1 MVEADYTLCFLLIF
15 PLRNS
20 RDTIRI
26 MGCVYC
32 YRAGTLNT
40 FKVGVTNDAADKRM
54 RNVQTGSWEEL
65 SIYRQI
71 ETDHALRLERR
82 IHKLLDSYRAT
93 KKSEYFH
100 VTTDQLDEAVEDA
113 QLFLAEYLP
122 VIQQA
127 KKLLCQKPTFE
138 MIRSTTE
145 IDEVYRDLKK
155 AKQEQALL
163 EQRIELLQGKLQVAI
178 GKNSGIE
185 SVASWKWQ
193 ERLEFDLARFKVR
206 PAESV

>member
-1 MVEADYTLCFLLIF
+1 
-15 PLRNS
+15 
-20 RDTIRI
+20 

-32 YRAGTLNT
+32 YRAGALNT
-40 FKVGVTNDAADKRM
+40 FKVGLTTNAADKRM

-71 ETDHALRLERR
+71 ETDHALALERR

-100 VTTDQLDEAVEDA
+100 VTTDQLDKAIKDA

-122 VIQQA
+122 VVEQA
-127 KKLLCQKPTFE
+127 KKLHRQKPTAE
-138 MIRSTTE
+138 MIPRTNE
-145 IDEVYRDLKK
+145 IDEIYRDLKK
-155 AKQEQALL
+155 AKQEEALL

-178 GKNSGIE
+178 GKNAGIE
-185 SVASWKWQ
+185 SIASWKWQ
-193 ERLEFDLARFKVR
+193 ERFAFDLVRFRTEKPEVFEQYQKSLGTR
-206 PAESV
+206 YFRLL

>member
-1 MVEADYTLCFLLIF
+1 
-15 PLRNS
+15 
-20 RDTIRI
+20 

-40 FKVGVTNDAADKRM
+40 FKVGQTSDAAIKRM

-71 ETDHALRLERR
+71 ETDHASHLERR

-100 VTTDQLDEAVEDA
+100 VTTDQLDKAVEDA

-122 VIQQA
+122 VIQEV
-127 KKLLCQKPTFE
+127 KKLHRQKTTSE
-138 MIRSTTE
+138 MIQSTNE
-145 IDEVYRDLKK
+145 IDEVYHELKR
-155 AKQEQALL
+155 AKREQALL
-163 EQRIELLQGKLQVAI
+163 EQHIEFLQGKLQVAI
-178 GKNSGIE
+178 GENAGIG
-185 SVASWKWQ
+185 SIASWKWE
-193 ERLEFDLARFKVR
+193 ERMALDLARFRTEEPEVFKR
-206 PAESV
+206 YQKLLGTRYFRLL